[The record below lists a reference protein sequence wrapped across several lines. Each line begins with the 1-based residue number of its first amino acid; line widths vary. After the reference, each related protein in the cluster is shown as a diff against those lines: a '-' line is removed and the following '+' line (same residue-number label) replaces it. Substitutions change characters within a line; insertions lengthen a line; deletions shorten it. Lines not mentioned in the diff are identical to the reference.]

1 MTLITD
7 HEVRMENAAD
17 KRAWWNIRL
26 LAVRSVMTDE
36 MAAYQ
41 SRASAADAAQ
51 KPTRPEIYYSVSTN
65 SDRRRRQTADTVIV
79 LGDWHFSFARIYSA
93 STRFPFSSR

>member
-26 LAVRSVMTDE
+26 LAVRSVMTDD

-41 SRASAADAAQ
+41 SLLPLTQLRSRHGQKYIIAFLRTPIVVAD
-51 KPTRPEIYYSVSTN
+51 KP
-65 SDRRRRQTADTVIV
+65 QTQ
-79 LGDWHFSFARIYSA
+79 
-93 STRFPFSSR
+93 